1 MIISRQLTGRKQLQA
16 SSCKRQVEHSESR
29 DGLCFDSKFVA
40 RSLQLTVAGM
50 FLGLSVSAHAF
61 SPATAASADIRR
73 TGFGVPHIRAEN
85 ERGLGF
91 GIGYAYAQ
99 DNLCLLANEIVT
111 VNGERSRYFGPE
123 QLTVEQRENRVS
135 DMFFTWLNT
144 PEAVQAFWQAQP
156 TPVRDLVEG
165 YAAGYNRYLAERRQQ
180 GLPQQCQG
188 EWVRDIAAQ
197 DVVRLTRRLLVEGG
211 VGQFAEALAGAT
223 PPQATA
229 AINHDSRA
237 YQLADA
243 RQQRFALDRGSNA
256 VAVGSERSFNGR
268 GMLLANPHFPWV
280 GGMRFYQ
287 MHLTIPGKLDV
298 MGAALPGLPMINIG
312 FNQHLAWTHT
322 VDSSKHFTLYRLQ
335 LDPKDP
341 TRYLLDGQSLPM
353 SKQTVTVQ
361 VKQAD
366 GQVSAV
372 TRDLYSS
379 QFGPIV
385 QWPGKLD
392 WDHQYAYSLRDANLE
407 NDRVLNQWYTMNQ
420 ATSLEQLQASVHKIQ
435 GIPWVNTLA
444 VDDKGQT
451 LYMNLSVVPNVN
463 AEKLARCSD
472 PRMGTQMIVLDGSH
486 SACAWDID
494 PNAAQKGIYA
504 ASQLPQ
510 LLRKDFVQHSNDSA
524 WLANPAQPLTGFSP
538 LISQEGQPLGWRS
551 RYALARLGNPGQQG
565 PLGVKDLQHM
575 VMDDQVYLATQ
586 VLPDLLRFCAG
597 DLGADAQALQPLCV
611 SLKAWDGRANLDSRL
626 GLVHFQNIM
635 QTLQKSSDIWRV
647 AFDPKDARHTPR
659 GLAVEQPA
667 VAKALR
673 EAMLASLVMTN
684 KMGLK
689 PDTRW
694 GDIQV
699 VSSGGQQTPI
709 HGGPGTLGIYN
720 AIQSVPRE
728 DGKLEVVSGTSY
740 LQVVTFDEKGPH
752 AQGLLAFSLS
762 SDPASK
768 YSRDQTEAFSKKQW
782 SVLPFTE
789 QQIKADP
796 QYQVQ
801 NVSEAADKGGKVAAR

>member
-1 MIISRQLTGRKQLQA
+1 MTISRQFTGLTLA
-16 SSCKRQVEHSESR
+16 
-29 DGLCFDSKFVA
+29 GL
-40 RSLQLTVAGM
+40 
-50 FLGLSVSAHAF
+50 FLGLSLSAQAF
-61 SPATAASADIRR
+61 SPSGQTGADIRR

-123 QLTVEQRENRVS
+123 QLTVEERENRVS
-135 DMFFTWLNT
+135 DVFFQWLNT
-144 PEAVQAFWQAQP
+144 PQAVNAFWQAQP
-156 TPVRDLVEG
+156 VEVRDLVEG

-188 EWVRDIAAQ
+188 EWVRDIAAE
-197 DVVRLTRRLLVEGG
+197 DLVKLTRRLLVEGG

-223 PPQATA
+223 PPVA
-229 AINHDSRA
+229 AAQIENDARA
-237 YQLADA
+237 YQLADT
-243 RQQRFALDRGSNA
+243 RLQRFALDRGSNA

-353 SKQTVTVQ
+353 NKQTVTVQ

-366 GQVSAV
+366 GQVV
-372 TRDLYSS
+372 PVQRDVYSS

-392 WDHQYAYSLRDANLE
+392 WNNQYAYSLRDANLD
-407 NDRVLNQWYTMNQ
+407 NDRVLKQWYAMNR
-420 ATSLEQLQASVHKIQ
+420 AGNLKDLQDSVHTIQ

-451 LYMNLSVVPNVN
+451 LYMNLSVVPNVS
-463 AEKLARCSD
+463 ADKLARCSD
-472 PRMGTQMIVLDGSH
+472 PRMGLQMIVLDGSS

-494 PNAAQKGIYA
+494 PQAAQKGIYA
-504 ASQLPQ
+504 SSQLPQ

-538 LISQEGQPLGWRS
+538 LISQDGQPLGLRS
-551 RYALARLGNPGQQG
+551 RFALDRLATLSKKG
-565 PLGVKDLQHM
+565 PVSVQDLQHM
-575 VMDDQVYLATQ
+575 VMDDQVFLATQ
-586 VLPDLLRFCAG
+586 VVPDLLKFCASQPE
-597 DLGADAQALQPLCV
+597 AALKSVCS
-611 SLKAWDGRANLDSRL
+611 SLKAWDGRASLESGI
-626 GLVHFQNIM
+626 GLVHFQTIM
-635 QTLQKSSDIWRV
+635 QAMQESPQAWRV
-647 AFDPKDARHTPR
+647 AFDPKDAQHTPR
-659 GLAVEQPA
+659 GLAIEKPE

-673 EAMLASLVMTN
+673 EAMLASAESAT
-684 KMGLK
+684 KMGLTEK
-689 PDTRW
+689 TRW
-694 GDIQV
+694 GDVQV

-740 LQVVTFDEKGPH
+740 LQVVTFDDKGPH

-801 NVSEAADKGGKVAAR
+801 TVRDDLEKAGKVAAQ

>member
-1 MIISRQLTGRKQLQA
+1 MTISRQFTGLTLA
-16 SSCKRQVEHSESR
+16 
-29 DGLCFDSKFVA
+29 GL
-40 RSLQLTVAGM
+40 
-50 FLGLSVSAHAF
+50 FLGLSLPAQAF
-61 SPATAASADIRR
+61 SPSSQTGADIRR

-123 QLTVEQRENRVS
+123 QLTVEERENRVS
-135 DMFFTWLNT
+135 DVFFQWLNT
-144 PEAVQAFWQAQP
+144 PQAVSAFWQAQP
-156 TPVRDLVEG
+156 VEVRDLVEG

-188 EWVRDIAAQ
+188 EWVRDIAAE
-197 DVVRLTRRLLVEGG
+197 DLVKLTRRLLVEGG

-229 AINHDSRA
+229 QIENDAKA
-237 YQLADA
+237 YQLADT

-335 LDPKDP
+335 LDPKDS

-353 SKQTVTVQ
+353 NKQTVTVQ

-366 GQVSAV
+366 GQVVPVS
-372 TRDLYSS
+372 RDIFSS

-392 WDHQYAYSLRDANLE
+392 WDNQFAYSLRDANLD
-407 NDRVLNQWYTMNQ
+407 NDRVLKQWYAMNR
-420 ATSLEQLQASVHKIQ
+420 AGNLKDLQDSVHTIQ

-451 LYMNLSVVPNVN
+451 LYMNLSVVPNVG
-463 AEKLARCSD
+463 ADKLAKCSD
-472 PRMGTQMIVLDGSH
+472 PRIGLQMIVLDGSN

-494 PNAAQKGIYA
+494 PQAAQKGIYA

-538 LISQEGQPLGWRS
+538 LISQDGQPLGLRS
-551 RYALARLGNPGQQG
+551 RFALDRLATLSKKG
-565 PLGVKDLQHM
+565 PVSVQDLQRM
-575 VMDDQVYLATQ
+575 VMDDQVFLATQ
-586 VLPDLLRFCAG
+586 VVPDLLKFCASQSE
-597 DLGADAQALQPLCV
+597 AALKSVCG
-611 SLKAWDGRANLDSRL
+611 SLKAWDGRANLESGI

-635 QTLQKSSDIWRV
+635 QAMQQSPQAWRV
-647 AFDPKDARHTPR
+647 AFDPKDAQHTPR
-659 GLAVEQPA
+659 GLAVEKPE

-673 EAMLASLVMTN
+673 EAILASAESAAKT
-684 KMGLK
+684 GLTAN
-689 PDTRW
+689 TRW
-694 GDIQV
+694 GDVQV

-720 AIQSVPRE
+720 AIQSVLRE

-740 LQVVTFDEKGPH
+740 LQVVTFDDKGPH
-752 AQGLLAFSLS
+752 AEGLLAFSLS

-801 NVSEAADKGGKVAAR
+801 TVRNDLEKAGNVAAH

>member
-1 MIISRQLTGRKQLQA
+1 MIISRQLTGLALA
-16 SSCKRQVEHSESR
+16 S
-29 DGLCFDSKFVA
+29 A
-40 RSLQLTVAGM
+40 
-50 FLGLSVSAHAF
+50 FLGLSLSAHAF
-61 SPATAASADIRR
+61 SPATPASADIRR
-73 TGFGVPHIRAEN
+73 TAFGVPHIRAEN

-111 VNGERSRYFGPE
+111 VNGQRSRYFGPH
-123 QLTVEQRENRVS
+123 QFTVEQRENRVS
-135 DMFFTWLNT
+135 DLFFTWLNT
-144 PEAVQAFWQAQP
+144 PEAVKAFWDAQP
-156 TPVRDLVEG
+156 AQVRDLVAG
-165 YAAGYNRYLAERRQQ
+165 YAAGYNRYLAERREQ

-188 EWVRDIAAQ
+188 EWVRDIAAE
-197 DVVRLTRRLLVEGG
+197 DLVKLTRRLLVEGG

-229 AINHDSRA
+229 QLDSSAKA

-243 RQQRFALDRGSNA
+243 RLQRFALDRGSNA

-341 TRYLLDGQSLPM
+341 TRYLLDGKSLPLD
-353 SKQTVTVQ
+353 KQTVTVQ

-366 GQVSAV
+366 GQVVPVS
-372 TRDLYSS
+372 RDVYSS

-392 WDHQYAYSLRDANLE
+392 WDHQYAYSLRDANLD
-407 NDRVLNQWYTMNQ
+407 NDRVLTQWYAMNQ
-420 ATSLEQLQASVHKIQ
+420 ASSLKALQDSVHKIQ

-451 LYMNLSVVPNVN
+451 LYMNLSVVPNVS
-463 AEKLARCSD
+463 ADKLAKCSD
-472 PRMGTQMIVLDGSH
+472 PRIGLQMIVLDGSN

-494 PNAAQKGIYA
+494 PQAAQKGIYA

-510 LLRKDFVQHSNDSA
+510 LLRRDFVQHSNDSA

-538 LISQEGQPLGWRS
+538 LISQDGQPLGLRS
-551 RYALARLGNPGQQG
+551 RFALERLSALGKKG
-565 PLGVKDLQHM
+565 PLAVKDLQQM
-575 VMDDQVYLATQ
+575 VMDDNVYLATQ
-586 VLPDLLRFCAG
+586 VLPDLLKFCAA
-597 DLGADAQALQPLCV
+597 DLGADAAALKPVCV
-611 SLKAWDGRANLDSRL
+611 SLKGWDGRANLDSGI

-635 QTLQKSSDIWRV
+635 QALQASPDIWRV
-647 AFDPKDARHTPR
+647 PFDPKDPQHTPR
-659 GLAVEQPA
+659 GLAIEQPT
-667 VAKALR
+667 VSKALH
-673 EAMLASLVMTN
+673 EALLTSAATAQ

-689 PDTRW
+689 PETRW

-699 VSSGGQQTPI
+699 VSNGAQQTAI

-728 DGKLEVVSGTSY
+728 DGKLEVISGTSY
-740 LQVVTFDEKGPH
+740 LQVVSFDDKGPH

-762 SDPASK
+762 SDPESK
-768 YSRDQTEAFSKKQW
+768 YSRDQTQAFSKKQW

-789 QQIKADP
+789 QQIAADP
-796 QYQVQ
+796 QYQLQTVRD
-801 NVSEAADKGGKVAAR
+801 VAGKSAEVVAQ

>member
-1 MIISRQLTGRKQLQA
+1 VIIFRQLTGLA
-16 SSCKRQVEHSESR
+16 LV
-29 DGLCFDSKFVA
+29 G
-40 RSLQLTVAGM
+40 T
-50 FLGLSVSAHAF
+50 FLGFSLSAYALN
-61 SPATAASADIRR
+61 PAASTSADIRR
-73 TGFGVPHIRAEN
+73 TSFGVPHIRAEN

-111 VNGERSRYFGPE
+111 VNGQRSRYFGPE
-123 QLTVEQRENRVS
+123 QFTVEERENRVS
-135 DMFFTWLNT
+135 DVFFTWLNR
-144 PEAVQAFWQAQP
+144 PEAVKTFWQAQP
-156 TPVRDLVEG
+156 VEVQDLMQG
-165 YAAGYNRYLAERRQQ
+165 YVAGYNHYLAERRQQ

-188 EWVRDIAAQ
+188 EWVRDIAAG
-197 DVVRLTRRLLVEGG
+197 DLVKLTRRLLVEGG

-223 PPQATA
+223 PPHATA
-229 AINHDSRA
+229 QVEYDTNA
-237 YQLADA
+237 YQLADL
-243 RQQRFALDRGSNA
+243 RMQRFALDRGSNA

-312 FNQHLAWTHT
+312 FNQHVAWTHT

-341 TRYLLDGQSLPM
+341 TRYMLDGRSLPL

-361 VKQAD
+361 TKQAD
-366 GQVSAV
+366 GQVVPVS
-372 TRDLYSS
+372 RDIYSS
-379 QFGPIV
+379 QFGPVV

-392 WDHQYAYSLRDANLE
+392 WNNQYAYSLRDANLD
-407 NDRVLNQWYTMNQ
+407 NDRVLKQWYAMNQ
-420 ATSLEQLQASVHKIQ
+420 ASNLKDLQDSVHKIQ

-444 VDDKGQT
+444 VDDNGQT
-451 LYMNLSVVPNVN
+451 LYMNLSVVPNVSTD
-463 AEKLARCSD
+463 KLAKCSD
-472 PRMGTQMIVLDGSH
+472 PRIGLQMIVLDGSN
-486 SACAWDID
+486 SSCAWDID
-494 PNAAQKGIYA
+494 PQAAQKGIYA
-504 ASQLPQ
+504 SAQLPQ

-524 WLANPAQPLTGFSP
+524 WLANPTQPLTGFSP
-538 LISQEGQPLGWRS
+538 LISQENQPLGMRS
-551 RYALARLGNPGQQG
+551 RFALDRLSTLGRKG
-565 PLGVKDLQHM
+565 PLAVTDLQHM
-575 VMDDQVYLATQ
+575 VMDDGVYLATQ
-586 VLPDLLRFCAG
+586 VMPDLLQFCT
-597 DLGADAQALQPLCV
+597 ADSGTDAAALKAVCG
-611 SLKAWDGRANLDSRL
+611 SLKRWDGRANLDSGI

-635 QTLQKSSDIWRV
+635 QALQKLPDIWRV
-647 AFDPKDARHTPR
+647 AFDPQDPQHTPR
-659 GLAVEQPA
+659 GLAIEQPA
-667 VAKALR
+667 VNRALR
-673 EAMLASLVMTN
+673 EAMLASIDRTT

-689 PDTRW
+689 ADSRW

-699 VSSGGQQTPI
+699 VSSGGQQTSI

-720 AIQSVPRE
+720 AIQSVPRD

-740 LQVVTFDEKGPH
+740 LQVVTFDDKGPH

-762 SDPASK
+762 SDPGSK

-782 SVLPFTE
+782 SVFPFTE
-789 QQIKADP
+789 RQIKADP

-801 NVSEAADKGGKVAAR
+801 TVREVSGKPTEVATQ

>member
-1 MIISRQLTGRKQLQA
+1 MIISRQLTGLA
-16 SSCKRQVEHSESR
+16 
-29 DGLCFDSKFVA
+29 L
-40 RSLQLTVAGM
+40 AGTL
-50 FLGLSVSAHAF
+50 FGLSLSAHAL
-61 SPATAASADIRR
+61 SPAADTRADIRR
-73 TGFGVPHIRAEN
+73 TSFGVPHIRAEN

-111 VNGERSRYFGPE
+111 VNGQRSRYFGPE
-123 QLTVEQRENRVS
+123 QFTVEQRQNRVS
-135 DMFFTWLNT
+135 DVFFTWLNS
-144 PEAVQAFWQAQP
+144 PESVHSFWQAQP
-156 TPVRDLVEG
+156 AEVRDLVEG
-165 YAAGYNRYLAERRQQ
+165 YAAGYNRSLAERRQQ

-188 EWVRDIAAQ
+188 EWVRDIST
-197 DVVRLTRRLLVEGG
+197 DDLVKLTRRLLVEGG

-229 AINHDSRA
+229 QVKHETQAF
-237 YQLADA
+237 QLADA

-335 LDPKDP
+335 LDPKDS
-341 TRYLLDGQSLPM
+341 TRYLLDGKSLPL

-366 GQVSAV
+366 GQVVPVA
-372 TRDLYSS
+372 RDIYSS
-379 QFGPIV
+379 KFGPIV

-392 WDHQYAYSLRDANLE
+392 WDKQYAYSLRDANLD
-407 NDRVLNQWYTMNQ
+407 NDRVLKQWYAMNQ
-420 ATSLEQLQASVHKIQ
+420 ASNIKDLQDAVHKIQ

-451 LYMNLSVVPNVN
+451 LYMNLSVVPNVS
-463 AEKLARCSD
+463 AEKLAKCSD
-472 PRMGTQMIVLDGSH
+472 PRLGLRMIVLDGSH
-486 SACAWDID
+486 SGCAWDVD
-494 PNAAQKGIYA
+494 PQAAQKGIFA
-504 ASQLPQ
+504 SSQLPQ

-524 WLANPAQPLTGFSP
+524 WLANPAQPLTGYSP
-538 LISQEGQPLGWRS
+538 LISQDAQPLGLRS
-551 RYALARLGNPGQQG
+551 RFALDRLAELSKKG
-565 PLGVKDLQHM
+565 PLGIKDLQHM
-575 VMDDQVYLATQ
+575 VMDDQVYLAAQ
-586 VLPDLLRFCAG
+586 VMPDLLKFCAT
-597 DLGADAQALQPLCV
+597 DLGSDAATLKSACA
-611 SLKAWDGRANLDSRL
+611 SLKAWDGRANLDSGL
-626 GLVHFQNIM
+626 GLVHFQSIM
-635 QTLQKSSDIWRV
+635 QALLESPDIWRV
-647 AFDPKDARHTPR
+647 AFNPADAQNTPR

-673 EAMLASLVMTN
+673 EAMLASLELTG

-689 PDTRW
+689 ADARW

-720 AIQSVPRE
+720 AMQSVPRE

-740 LQVVTFDEKGPH
+740 LQVVSFDEKGPH

-789 QQIKADP
+789 QQIQADP

-801 NVSEAADKGGKVAAR
+801 TIQEAQDQAGKVAAH

>member
-1 MIISRQLTGRKQLQA
+1 MIITRQFTRLSLA
-16 SSCKRQVEHSESR
+16 VVLA
-29 DGLCFDSKFVA
+29 GLSLAATA
-40 RSLQLTVAGM
+40 RSQPEQT
-50 FLGLSVSAHAF
+50 
-61 SPATAASADIRR
+61 TADIRR
-73 TGFGVPHIRAEN
+73 TSFGVPHIRADN
-85 ERGLGF
+85 ERGLGY

-99 DNLCLLANEIVT
+99 DNLCLLANEVVT

-123 QLTVEQRENRVS
+123 QFTVEERENQVS
-135 DMFFTWLNT
+135 DVFFNWLNT
-144 PEAVQAFWQAQP
+144 PQAVEAFWQAQS
-156 TPVRDLVEG
+156 TEVRDLMQG
-165 YAAGYNRYLAERRQQ
+165 YVAGYNRGLTERRAQ

-188 EWVRDIAAQ
+188 EWVREISVQ
-197 DVVRLTRRLLVEGG
+197 DLVKLTRRLLVEGG

-223 PPQATA
+223 PPKA
-229 AINHDSRA
+229 AASNAGASAAFQVAEQRI
-237 YQLADA
+237 
-243 RQQRFALDRGSNA
+243 QRFALDRGSNA

-335 LDPKDP
+335 LDPKDA

-353 SKQTVTVQ
+353 QQQTVTVK
-361 VKQAD
+361 VKQPD
-366 GQVSAV
+366 GQTQAVSRV
-372 TRDLYSS
+372 VYSS

-407 NDRVLNQWYTMNQ
+407 NDRVLQQWYAMNR
-420 ATSLEQLQASVHKIQ
+420 ASSLKALQASVHSIQ

-444 VDDKGQT
+444 ADDQGQT

-463 AEKLARCSD
+463 AAKLAQCSD
-472 PRMGTQMIVLDGSH
+472 PRAGLQLIVLDGSN

-494 PNAAQKGIYA
+494 PKAAQKGIYA
-504 ASQLPQ
+504 ADQLPQ

-524 WLANPAQPLTGFSP
+524 WMANPAQPLTGFSP
-538 LISQEGQPLGWRS
+538 LISQDGQPLGLRS
-551 RYALARLGNPGQQG
+551 RFALDRLATLNTAG
-565 PLGVKDLQHM
+565 KMAAADLLHM
-575 VMDDQVYLATQ
+575 VMDDQVYQAGQ
-586 VLPDLLRFCAG
+586 VMPDLLQFCDKG
-597 DLGADAQALQPLCV
+597 LGADAPALGGLCT
-611 SLKAWDGRANLDSRL
+611 SLKRWDRHANLDSGL
-626 GLVHFQNIM
+626 GFVHFQNLM
-635 QTLQKSSDIWRV
+635 AALQETPDVWRV
-647 AFDPKDARHTPR
+647 AFDPQDPQRTPR
-659 GLAVEQPA
+659 GLAIDRPE

-673 EAMLASLVMTN
+673 EAMLASAEQVKTS
-684 KMGLK
+684 GLAA
-689 PDTRW
+689 DSRW

-709 HGGPGTLGIYN
+709 HGGPGTLGVYN
-720 AIQSVPRE
+720 AIQSVPRS
-728 DGKLEVVSGTSY
+728 DGKREVVSGTSY
-740 LQVVTFDEKGPH
+740 LQIVTFDDKGPQ
-752 AQGLLAFSLS
+752 AKGLLAFSLS

-768 YSRDQTEAFSKKQW
+768 HASDQTQAFSRKQL

-789 QQIKADP
+789 QQITSDP
-796 QYQVQ
+796 HYQVQ
-801 NVSEAADKGGKVAAR
+801 TIREQDDPAAKVARQ